1 MAARPGLLVRASRPL
16 LRLAITAGVLTG
28 IALMLRGFAFRE
40 LADAVANA
48 RLWPV
53 IAASVIAIV
62 VYALKAVS
70 WRIMLAP
77 RFTLPLPRLVRYTI
91 VAFAASAIAP
101 ARAGEIV
108 RVWLLKRRD
117 GVDAATSIAVATSEK
132 ALDAFS
138 LLVVAAPL
146 PWLLPLPAW
155 VKHGMWAIAAAAVA
169 GVVVVMFASARIR
182 PTCWLGRFLAALER
196 RPRQLVVC
204 FAVLVFGWVIDLGA
218 VLLVLYAL
226 DISIPWPGALLVLFV
241 VNIAI
246 ALPST
251 PAQLGTLELGA
262 VIPLVDILHVAKE
275 PAVAFALIYH
285 ATQILPTLVLGIVL
299 EWRLVLGRGA
309 ERRDVVQESVVQASV
324 TPTSALV
331 SSVET

>member
-1 MAARPGLLVRASRPL
+1 MGVSRLVGRTRFWA
-16 LRLAITAGVLTG
+16 RLAIIAAVVIG
-28 IALMLRGFAFRE
+28 IVVMLRGLAIPQ

-53 IAASVIAIV
+53 VVASVIAIA
-62 VYALKAVS
+62 VYALKAVA

-77 RFTLPLPRLVRYTI
+77 QFQLSLPRLVRYTI

-117 GVDAATSIAVATSEK
+117 GVDAATSVAVATSEK
-132 ALDAFS
+132 ALDVFS

-155 VKHGMWAIAAAAVA
+155 VKHGMCAIAGIAVA
-169 GVVVVMFASARIR
+169 CVAVAIVGSSRIR

-196 RPRQLVVC
+196 RPRQLVMV
-204 FAVLVFGWVIDLGA
+204 FVVLMFGWLIDLGA
-218 VLLVLYAL
+218 VLLVLF
-226 DISIPWPGALLVLFV
+226 I

-275 PAVAFALIYH
+275 PAIAFALIYH
-285 ATQILPTLVLGIVL
+285 ATQILPTLVLGIAL
-299 EWRLVLGRGA
+299 EWRLVLGRA
-309 ERRDVVQESVVQASV
+309 ERRDVLEASAASV
-324 TPTSALV
+324 KRTPAT
-331 SSVET
+331 T